1 MAVELL
7 EFKIFALSAVMLTSL
22 AGVLPPILRPGMGK
36 GGAHPSYWFFLMR
49 SFTAGVMLSLAFV
62 HIISEAFEVMDG
74 LCGKYP
80 IASVFVMSGLVLMIC
95 VERGA
100 LDFMSRNDDGHG
112 HQMSSQEFVC
122 CQSDMHQHSHG
133 CIRHAHHNSSDHTQ
147 PLQEKLMSRCCKGL
161 VPGSHLPAELEDE
174 CAEEDGSGESHQ
186 EHSHDHAEIQQESKR
201 GDLESDLLEGGKK
214 PKPPELML
222 GMLEVG
228 VIMHS
233 LIIGMDLGVMSQR
246 PSAIVGLVVALC
258 FHQFFEGLGLGTCI
272 SYVVH
277 DSRSRIS
284 KNKLLIMVSS
294 FALTFPLGVAS
305 GIVFSTIPTFRPG
318 SEFQRWIQGSLD
330 GISGGILVYLGLVH
344 FIAGTLM
351 YLKEPP
357 GETYARFARDFAVS
371 IDPNLDINQSFKRV
385 ISSLPPLDYSNL
397 PEDEEKVLEMEK
409 AWWKEAVSQV
419 VGEEAAGSEHAPS
432 KNFDGYFEALFHHF
446 GKGTAWALYAD
457 RWLCW
462 MELKEEQVTEL
473 ASFMVL
479 PKSARALK
487 PQEEAFAA
495 AVRAADEVWGGENQS
510 SRMLRCLHVG
520 DSIPCD
526 VEGALRCGIHAVC
539 VDRKGKHSD
548 GLPQYPSEQHDVV
561 ADLSKVPEIAERV
574 HPRILFSKQ
583 QSFIKSLDDIS

>member
-1 MAVELL
+1 
-7 EFKIFALSAVMLTSL
+7 
-22 AGVLPPILRPGMGK
+22 
-36 GGAHPSYWFFLMR
+36 
-49 SFTAGVMLSLAFV
+49 
-62 HIISEAFEVMDG
+62 
-74 LCGKYP
+74 
-80 IASVFVMSGLVLMIC
+80 
-95 VERGA
+95 
-100 LDFMSRNDDGHG
+100 
-112 HQMSSQEFVC
+112 
-122 CQSDMHQHSHG
+122 
-133 CIRHAHHNSSDHTQ
+133 
-147 PLQEKLMSRCCKGL
+147 
-161 VPGSHLPAELEDE
+161 
-174 CAEEDGSGESHQ
+174 
-186 EHSHDHAEIQQESKR
+186 
-201 GDLESDLLEGGKK
+201 
-214 PKPPELML
+214 
-222 GMLEVG
+222 
-228 VIMHS
+228 
-233 LIIGMDLGVMSQR
+233 
-246 PSAIVGLVVALC
+246 
-258 FHQFFEGLGLGTCI
+258 
-272 SYVVH
+272 
-277 DSRSRIS
+277 
-284 KNKLLIMVSS
+284 
-294 FALTFPLGVAS
+294 
-305 GIVFSTIPTFRPG
+305 
-318 SEFQRWIQGSLD
+318 
-330 GISGGILVYLGLVH
+330 
-344 FIAGTLM
+344 M

-419 VGEEAAGSEHAPS
+419 VGEEAAGSE
-432 KNFDGYFEALFHHF
+432 NFDGYFEALFHHF
-446 GKGTAWALYAD
+446 GKGTAWALYPEATTC
-457 RWLCW
+457 LQ
-462 MELKEEQVTEL
+462 ELRERGWEVGILSNFDARLELILRDLKVTEL